1 VDTPHYTLVAHITLD
16 ADGADLPA
24 CLGSGHLVVESGRD
38 ATGQTWWRTRQA
50 LPDDPWHDGP
60 VLAEFVDCINPLE
73 RLLAFLGLAS
83 ATTEGSAR

>member
-1 VDTPHYTLVAHITLD
+1 MSATDYTIVLHLIVDP
-16 ADGADLPA
+16 DGADLPA
-24 CLGSGHLVVESGRD
+24 SLGSGELAVEAGRD
-38 ATGQTWWRTRQA
+38 TAGRTWWRTRQA

-73 RLLAFLGLAS
+73 RLAAFLGLAS